1 MRQTGC
7 HWGHLALSKA
17 HRQHSVVAVKRSL
30 GTLIDTAPPLPRH
43 RMTLRDL
50 IRNVP
55 TGRLLWLVVLMI
67 AGALTDGIGIVMLV
81 PLLSAMTPG
90 TASGFSQK
98 FLDTLGLTHSIPL
111 LLAIFVALVAARSII
126 LFVLG
131 QTRVSMQHQLV
142 DQLRRRCYA
151 GLLCAE
157 WRWLSSQRASDHNAI
172 LTTNI
177 AAVGIGFDQMIG
189 LFANALMIAA
199 YLLAALYLSWVATLA
214 AIGLG
219 ALTLLLMAGF
229 RKRAT
234 YFGGV
239 SNNANRDLH
248 RHVQQGLSSIRLAKI
263 FGKEHYLDDGFA
275 SAINAVR
282 QTKMAYSR
290 DAATGQAVIQIGAA
304 ALLAILTY
312 VAIALWKMPLVVLLP
327 LLLVFIRLAP
337 MLAAIQQGWNHALHA
352 LPALED
358 VHALI
363 DEAHSHAEPTP
374 IAQVI
379 NPQQAISF
387 SSVSFAYSGSET
399 EALQNISITIP
410 ANTTI
415 AICGESGSGK
425 STFADLA
432 MGLLEPDSGSIL
444 IDGTPMTGAQ
454 RRGWRERVAYVEQS
468 PVLFHDS
475 IRANLLWGKA
485 GATDAELAEALKR
498 ASAEFVLSQ
507 PGGLDAIVGDGGMRL
522 SGGERQRITLARAL
536 LRQPAL
542 LILDEATS
550 ALDPDNAAA
559 VRKAIAAL
567 HGSMT
572 IIVIGHQMSIR
583 DGADQV
589 IELVNGRLV

>member
-1 MRQTGC
+1 MSDSD
-7 HWGHLALSKA
+7 L
-17 HRQHSVVAVKRSL
+17 
-30 GTLIDTAPPLPRH
+30 PMPRH

-55 TGRLLWLVVLMI
+55 TGQLVWLVILMLT
-67 AGALTDGIGIVMLV
+67 GAMTDGIGIVMLV
-81 PLLSAMTPG
+81 PLLSAMDPSS
-90 TASGFSQK
+90 ASGFGV
-98 FLDTLGLTHSIPL
+98 DTLDKIGLANSIPL
-111 LLAIFVALVAARSII
+111 LLALFVGLVAFRTLVI
-126 LFVLG
+126 FVLG
-131 QTRVSMQHQLV
+131 QTRIKLQHGLV

-151 GLLCAE
+151 GLLAAE
-157 WRWLSSQRASDHNAI
+157 WRWLSSQRAGDHNAI

-189 LFANALMIAA
+189 LFANAMMIAA
-199 YLLAALYLSWVATLA
+199 YVLAALYLSWPTTVMAF
-214 AIGLG
+214 GLG
-219 ALTLLLMAGF
+219 ALTLLLMTGF

-234 YFGGV
+234 HFGGV
-239 SNNANRDLH
+239 LNNANRDLH

-282 QTKMAYSR
+282 QTKLSYSH
-290 DAATGQAVIQIGAA
+290 DTATGQAVIQIGAA
-304 ALLAILTY
+304 VLLAILTY
-312 VAIALWKMPLVVLLP
+312 VAIALWKMPLIVLLP

-337 MLAAIQQGWNHALHA
+337 MLSAIQQGWNHALHA

-363 DEAHSHAEPTP
+363 DDAERHAEPAATE
-374 IAQVI
+374 QVI
-379 NPQQAISF
+379 GLHQQITFADVSFGYAGSQQAAIRSIS
-387 SSVSFAYSGSET
+387 VA
-399 EALQNISITIP
+399 IP
-410 ANTTI
+410 ANTTT

-425 STFADLA
+425 STFADLT

-444 IDGTPMTGAQ
+444 IDGITMTGAH

-475 IRANLLWGKA
+475 IRANLLWGKSDS
-485 GATDAELAEALKR
+485 TDAELAEVLKQ
-498 ASAEFVLSQ
+498 ASAEFVLSH

-536 LRQPAL
+536 LRRPAL

-550 ALDPDNAAA
+550 ALDPENAAA

-572 IIVIGHQMSIR
+572 IILIGHQMSIR

-589 IELVNGRLV
+589 IVLDNGRII

>member
-1 MRQTGC
+1 
-7 HWGHLALSKA
+7 
-17 HRQHSVVAVKRSL
+17 
-30 GTLIDTAPPLPRH
+30 
-43 RMTLRDL
+43 MTLRDL

-55 TGRLLWLVVLMI
+55 TTQLAWLIILMV

-81 PLLSAMTPG
+81 PLLSAMNPG
-90 TASGFSQK
+90 SASGFGV
-98 FLDTLGLTHSIPL
+98 DTLDKLGLANSIPL
-111 LLAIFVALVAARSII
+111 LLALFVALVAIRI
-126 LFVLG
+126 LVVFVLG
-131 QTRVSMQHQLV
+131 QTRIKLQHGLV

-151 GLLCAE
+151 GLLGAE
-157 WRWLSSQRASDHNAI
+157 WRWLSSQRAGDHNAI

-177 AAVGIGFDQMIG
+177 AAVGIGFDQIIG
-189 LFANALMIAA
+189 LFANALMITA
-199 YLLAALYLSWVATLA
+199 YVLAALYLSWPTTIM

-229 RKRAT
+229 RKRAWH
-234 YFGGV
+234 FGGV
-239 SNNANRDLH
+239 LNNANRDLH

-275 SAINAVR
+275 AAISAVR
-282 QTKMAYSR
+282 QTKLLYSR
-290 DAATGQAVIQIGAA
+290 DTASGQAVIQIGAA
-304 ALLAILTY
+304 VLLAILTY
-312 VAIALWKMPLVVLLP
+312 VAIALWKMPLIVLLP

-337 MLAAIQQGWNHALHA
+337 MVAAIQQGWNHALHA

-363 DEAHSHAEPTP
+363 DEAHKHAEPEAITR
-374 IAQVI
+374 VM
-379 NPQQAISF
+379 NLQQNLTF
-387 SSVSFAYSGSET
+387 SDASFAYSGSET
-399 EALQNISITIP
+399 AALRGVSVAIP
-410 ANTTI
+410 ANTTV

-444 IDGTPMTGAQ
+444 IDGIPLTGAQ
-454 RRGWRERVAYVEQS
+454 RKGWRGRVAYVEQS

-485 GATDAELAEALKR
+485 DATDAELAEVLKL

-536 LRQPAL
+536 LRRPAL

-550 ALDPDNAAA
+550 ALDPENAAA
-559 VRKAIAAL
+559 VRKAIATL

-572 IIVIGHQMSIR
+572 IILIGHQMSIR

-589 IELVNGRLV
+589 IVLDNGRII

>member
-7 HWGHLALSKA
+7 HSQYLTLSKPG
-17 HRQHSVVAVKRSL
+17 RQHNVVLTKRSL
-30 GTLIDTAPPLPRH
+30 EVLSESNPPMPRK

-55 TGRLLWLVVLMI
+55 TAQLVLLVALMI

-81 PLLSAMTPG
+81 PLLSAMNPG
-90 TASGFSQK
+90 SASGFGVDVLK
-98 FLDTLGLTHSIPL
+98 NLGLENSIPL
-111 LLAIFVALVAARSII
+111 LLALFVALVATRTLLI
-126 LFVLG
+126 FVLG
-131 QTRVSMQHQLV
+131 QTRIKLQHGLV
-142 DQLRRRCYA
+142 DQLRRRCYS
-151 GLLCAE
+151 GLLGAE
-157 WRWLSSQRASDHNAI
+157 WRWLSSQRAADHNAI

-177 AAVGIGFDQMIG
+177 AAVGVGFDQIIG

-199 YLLAALYLSWVATLA
+199 YVLAALYLSWPTTLM

-229 RKRAT
+229 RKRASH
-234 YFGGV
+234 FGGIL
-239 SNNANRDLH
+239 NNANRDLH
-248 RHVQQGLSSIRLAKI
+248 RHIQQGLSSIRLAKI
-263 FGKEHYLDDGFA
+263 FGKEQYLDDGFA

-282 QTKMAYSR
+282 QTKMSYSH
-290 DAATGQAVIQIGAA
+290 DAATGQAMIQIGAA
-304 ALLAILTY
+304 VLLAVLTY
-312 VAIALWKMPLVVLLP
+312 VAIALWKMPLMVLLP

-352 LPALED
+352 LPALQD

-363 DEAHSHAEPTP
+363 DEAQQHAEPVA
-374 IAQVI
+374 IAQVM
-379 NPQQAISF
+379 NLQQNITF
-387 SSVSFAYSGSET
+387 FGVSFAYTGSEAA
-399 EALQNISITIP
+399 ALRGVSVAIP
-410 ANTTI
+410 ANTTT

-425 STFADLA
+425 STFADLV

-444 IDGTPMTGAQ
+444 IDGIRLTGAH
-454 RRGWRERVAYVEQS
+454 RKGWRERVAYVEQS

-485 GATDAELAEALKR
+485 DANDAELDEVLKL

-536 LRQPAL
+536 LRRPAL

-550 ALDPDNAAA
+550 ALDPENAAA

-572 IIVIGHQMSIR
+572 IILIGHQMSIR
-583 DGADQV
+583 DEADQV
-589 IELVNGRLV
+589 IELDNGNLL

>member
-1 MRQTGC
+1 LRD
-7 HWGHLALSKA
+7 SN
-17 HRQHSVVAVKRSL
+17 
-30 GTLIDTAPPLPRH
+30 PPVQRH

-55 TGRLLWLVVLMI
+55 AGQLLWLLVLMI

-81 PLLSAMTPG
+81 PLLSAMTPDN
-90 TASGFSQK
+90 TSGFGREV
-98 FLDTLGLTHSIPL
+98 FDTLGLTHSIPL
-111 LLAIFVALVAARSII
+111 LLAIFVALVTIRSII
-126 LFVLG
+126 LFVLI
-131 QTRVSMQHQLV
+131 QTRTTMQHQLV

-151 GLLCAE
+151 GLLGAE
-157 WRWLSSQRASDHNAI
+157 WRWLSSQRSGDHNAI

-177 AAVGIGFDQMIG
+177 AAVGVGFDQMIG
-189 LFANALMIAA
+189 LFANTLMIAA
-199 YLLAALYLSWVATLA
+199 YVLAALYLSWATTLT

-219 ALTLLLMAGF
+219 ALTLLLMTGF

-234 YFGGV
+234 HFGGII
-239 SNNANRDLH
+239 NNANRDLH

-263 FGKEHYLDDGFA
+263 FGKEHYLDDGFT
-275 SAINAVR
+275 SAIDAVR
-282 QTKMAYSR
+282 LTKMSYSR
-290 DAATGQAVIQIGAA
+290 DTASGQAVIQIGAA
-304 ALLAILTY
+304 LLLAVLAY
-312 VAIALWKMPLVVLLP
+312 AAIVLWKMPLIVLLP

-363 DEAHSHAEPTP
+363 DDAQSHAEPAPT
-374 IAQVI
+374 AQVI
-379 NPQQAISF
+379 NLHQAISF
-387 SSVSFAYSGSET
+387 SDVSFAYSGSET
-399 EALQNISITIP
+399 AALQNISVSIP
-410 ANTTI
+410 ANTTT

-425 STFADLA
+425 STFADLV
-432 MGLLEPDSGSIL
+432 MGLLEPESGTIL
-444 IDGTPMTGAQ
+444 IDDIPLTGAH
-454 RRGWRERVAYVEQS
+454 RKGWRERVAYVEQS

-485 GATDAELAEALKR
+485 GASDAELIKVLKQ
-498 ASAEFVLSQ
+498 ASAEFVLTQ
-507 PGGLDAIVGDGGMRL
+507 PGGLDAIVGDDGMRL

-536 LRQPAL
+536 LRRPAL

-550 ALDPDNAAA
+550 ALDPENAAA
-559 VRKAIAAL
+559 VRAAIAAL

-572 IIVIGHQMSIR
+572 IILIGHQMSIR

-589 IELVNGRLV
+589 IVLDNGRII

>member
-1 MRQTGC
+1 MSDSNPTIQR
-7 HWGHLALSKA
+7 
-17 HRQHSVVAVKRSL
+17 
-30 GTLIDTAPPLPRH
+30 D

-55 TGRLLWLVVLMI
+55 TGQLVWLVVLMI

-81 PLLSAMTPG
+81 PLLSAMNPG
-90 TASGFSQK
+90 SASGFGGDMLGR
-98 FLDTLGLTHSIPL
+98 FGLTNSIPM
-111 LLAIFVALVAARSII
+111 LLAIFVALVAVRSII

-131 QTRVSMQHQLV
+131 QTRIMMQHQLV

-151 GLLCAE
+151 GLLGAE
-157 WRWLSSQRASDHNAI
+157 WRWLSSQRSGDHNAI

-177 AAVGIGFDQMIG
+177 AAVGVGFDQMIG

-199 YLLAALYLSWVATLA
+199 YVLAALYLSWTTTLS

-234 YFGGV
+234 HFGGV
-239 SNNANRDLH
+239 LNNANRDLH
-248 RHVQQGLSSIRLAKI
+248 RHVQQGLTSIRLAKI
-263 FGKEHYLDDGFA
+263 FGKEHYLDDGFT
-275 SAINAVR
+275 SAIDAVR
-282 QTKMAYSR
+282 LTKMSYSR
-290 DAATGQAVIQIGAA
+290 DTASGQALIQIGAA
-304 ALLAILTY
+304 LLLAVLAY
-312 VAIALWKMPLVVLLP
+312 AAIVPWKMPLIVLLP

-352 LPALED
+352 LPALQD

-363 DEAHSHAEPTP
+363 DEAQQHAEPVA
-374 IAQVI
+374 IAQVM
-379 NPQQAISF
+379 NLQQNITF
-387 SSVSFAYSGSET
+387 SGVSFAYTGSEAA
-399 EALQNISITIP
+399 ALRGVSVAIP
-410 ANTTI
+410 ANTTT

-425 STFADLA
+425 STFADLV

-444 IDGTPMTGAQ
+444 IDGIRLTGAH
-454 RRGWRERVAYVEQS
+454 RKGWRERVAYVEQS

-485 GATDAELAEALKR
+485 DASDTELAEVLKL

-536 LRQPAL
+536 LRRPAL

-550 ALDPDNAAA
+550 ALDPENAAA

-572 IIVIGHQMSIR
+572 IILIGHQMSIR

-589 IELVNGRLV
+589 IELDNGKLL

>member
-1 MRQTGC
+1 
-7 HWGHLALSKA
+7 
-17 HRQHSVVAVKRSL
+17 
-30 GTLIDTAPPLPRH
+30 
-43 RMTLRDL
+43 MTLRDL

-55 TGRLLWLVVLMI
+55 AGQLLWLLVLMI

-90 TASGFSQK
+90 NASGFVREV
-98 FLDTLGLTHSIPL
+98 FDTLGLTHSIPL
-111 LLAIFVALVAARSII
+111 LLAIFVALVAVRSII

-131 QTRVSMQHQLV
+131 QTRIRMQHQLV

-157 WRWLSSQRASDHNAI
+157 WSWLSSQRAGDHNAI

-177 AAVGIGFDQMIG
+177 AVVGVGFDQMIG

-199 YLLAALYLSWVATLA
+199 YVLAALYLSWATTLT

-219 ALTLLLMAGF
+219 ALTLLLMTGF

-234 YFGGV
+234 HFGGV
-239 SNNANRDLH
+239 LNNANRDLH

-263 FGKEHYLDDGFA
+263 FGKEHYLDDGFT
-275 SAINAVR
+275 SAIDAVR
-282 QTKMAYSR
+282 LAKMSYSR
-290 DAATGQAVIQIGAA
+290 DMASGQAVIQVGA
-304 ALLAILTY
+304 ALLLAVLAYAAI
-312 VAIALWKMPLVVLLP
+312 VLWKMPLIVLLP

-363 DEAHSHAEPTP
+363 GEAQRHAEPAP

-379 NPQQAISF
+379 SLHQAISF
-387 SSVSFAYSGSET
+387 TDVSFVYSGSET
-399 EALQNISITIP
+399 AALQNISVSIS
-410 ANTTI
+410 ANTTT

-425 STFADLA
+425 STFADLV
-432 MGLLEPDSGSIL
+432 MGLLEPESGTIL
-444 IDGTPMTGAQ
+444 IDDIPLTGAH
-454 RRGWRERVAYVEQS
+454 RKGWRERVAYVEQS

-475 IRANLLWGKA
+475 IRANLLWGKS
-485 GATDAELAEALKR
+485 GASDAELIEVLKQ
-498 ASAEFVLSQ
+498 ASAEFVLTQ
-507 PGGLDAIVGDGGMRL
+507 PGGLDAIVGDDGMRL

-536 LRQPAL
+536 LRRPAL

-550 ALDPDNAAA
+550 ALDPENAAA

-572 IIVIGHQMSIR
+572 IILIGHQMSIR
-583 DGADQV
+583 DGADQI
-589 IELVNGRLV
+589 IELESGRIL

>member
-1 MRQTGC
+1 
-7 HWGHLALSKA
+7 
-17 HRQHSVVAVKRSL
+17 
-30 GTLIDTAPPLPRH
+30 
-43 RMTLRDL
+43 MTLRDL

-55 TGRLLWLVVLMI
+55 AGQLLWLVAIMI

-90 TASGFSQK
+90 NTSGFGREV
-98 FLDTLGLTHSIPL
+98 FDTLGLTHSIPL
-111 LLAIFVALVAARSII
+111 LLAIFVALVAVRSII

-131 QTRVSMQHQLV
+131 QTRIKLQHGLV

-151 GLLCAE
+151 GLLGAE
-157 WRWLSSQRASDHNAI
+157 WRWLSSQRAGDHNAI

-189 LFANALMIAA
+189 LFANALMIVA
-199 YLLAALYLSWVATLA
+199 YVMAALYLSWLTTLM

-219 ALTLLLMAGF
+219 AFTLLLMASF

-234 YFGGV
+234 HFGGV
-239 SNNANRDLH
+239 LNNANRDLH

-282 QTKMAYSR
+282 QTKLSYSH

-304 ALLAILTY
+304 VLLAILTY
-312 VAIALWKMPLVVLLP
+312 VAIALWKMPLIVLLP

-363 DEAHSHAEPTP
+363 DDALRHAEP
-374 IAQVI
+374 AANEQVI
-379 NPQQAISF
+379 DLHQEITFADVTFGYAGSEKTAIRSI
-387 SSVSFAYSGSET
+387 SVS
-399 EALQNISITIP
+399 IP
-410 ANTTI
+410 ANTTT

-444 IDGTPMTGAQ
+444 IDGIPMTGAH
-454 RRGWRERVAYVEQS
+454 RKGWRERVAYVEQS

-485 GATDAELAEALKR
+485 TATDAELAEVLKL

-507 PGGLDAIVGDGGMRL
+507 PDGLDAIVGDGGMRL

-536 LRQPAL
+536 LRRPAL

-550 ALDPDNAAA
+550 ALDPENAAA
-559 VRKAIAAL
+559 VRNAIATL

-572 IIVIGHQMSIR
+572 IILIGHHLSIR

-589 IELVNGRLV
+589 IELENGRPV